1 LGSLSNAYELVVL
14 DGLLGSGSPATV
26 YVALFTTL
34 PGEDGT
40 GGTEVSGGS
49 YARVA
54 VTNNST
60 NWPAATT
67 VAGAGTKSNGTA
79 VTFPTATANWG
90 TVVGFGFYT
99 ASSSGT
105 LIGYGSLSSSVAV
118 NSGNQASFG
127 VAALVAT
134 AD

>member
-1 LGSLSNAYELVVL
+1 ML
-14 DGLLGSGSPATV
+14 DSLLGSGSPATV

-60 NWPAATT
+60 NFPAASTVSTT
-67 VAGAGTKSNGTA
+67 GTKSNGTTI
-79 VTFPTATANWG
+79 TFPTATGSWG
-90 TVVGFGFYT
+90 TVVGFGLYT
-99 ASSSGT
+99 ASTSGT

-118 NSGNQASFG
+118 ASGNQASFAPG
-127 VAALVAT
+127 ALVAT